1 MRLLLVFLSLLF
13 VGLTFAETADAQLFR
28 RRVRYSYT
36 GSYGEYKPTVYST
49 EKRYNYKDMKLSLQ
63 DIAMLRA
70 KAMAKNRVLTHAIH
84 DIADV
89 PRAPVPEGIG
99 VSNASH
105 YKNVSTC
112 VVGSTVVADGWCKST
127 SGRIY
132 RVRFWR

>member
-1 MRLLLVFLSLLF
+1 MRLLFVFLSLVF
-13 VGLTFAETADAQLFR
+13 IGSVFAESADAQIFR
-28 RRVRYSYT
+28 RRARYSYT
-36 GSYGEYKPTVYST
+36 GSYGEYNPTVYST
-49 EKRYNYKDMKLSLQ
+49 EKRYDYKDKKLSLQ

-70 KAMAKNRVLTHAIH
+70 KAMAKHRVLTHAIH

-89 PRAPVPEGIG
+89 PRAPIAEGIG

-105 YKNVSTC
+105 YKRVSTGI
-112 VVGSTVVADGWCKST
+112 VGSKVVADGWCKSA